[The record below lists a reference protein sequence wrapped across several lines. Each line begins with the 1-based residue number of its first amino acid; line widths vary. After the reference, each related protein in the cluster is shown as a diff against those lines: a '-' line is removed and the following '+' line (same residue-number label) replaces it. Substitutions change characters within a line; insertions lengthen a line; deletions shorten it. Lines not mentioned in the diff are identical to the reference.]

1 MSDAISHQTAIIY
14 AMVLVSAS
22 DAKMTDSEFLAIGDV
37 ITHFPVFQDFSRDR
51 LMIVAEECAAI
62 LTEAEGLD
70 AVLGLIE
77 EGVPD
82 RLRETAYAA
91 AVEVAAADE
100 IVNQEELRIL
110 ERLRSHRPA
119 SLKVCAL
126 LDKRARRL
134 VDVPLDYIGF
144 EIPDEFVVGYGLDY
158 RQRYRNLPFIGVLKQ
173 EALS

>member
-100 IVNQEELRIL
+100 VVNQEELRIL
-110 ERLRSHRPA
+110 ERLRHKLGIERLFAGAIERSA
-119 SLKVCAL
+119 
-126 LDKRARRL
+126 RARHMTL
-134 VDVPLDYIGF
+134 
-144 EIPDEFVVGYGLDY
+144 
-158 RQRYRNLPFIGVLKQ
+158 
-173 EALS
+173 

>member
-22 DAKMTDSEFLAIGDV
+22 DAKMTDSELLTIGDV
-37 ITHFPVFQDFSRDR
+37 ITHFPIFQDFSRDR
-51 LMIVAEECAAI
+51 LMIVVEECAAI

-82 RLRETAYAA
+82 KLRETAYAA

-100 IVNQEELRIL
+100 VVNQEELRIL
-110 ERLRSHRPA
+110 ERLRHKLGIERLFAGAIERSA
-119 SLKVCAL
+119 
-126 LDKRARRL
+126 RARHMTL
-134 VDVPLDYIGF
+134 
-144 EIPDEFVVGYGLDY
+144 
-158 RQRYRNLPFIGVLKQ
+158 
-173 EALS
+173 

>member
-110 ERLRSHRPA
+110 ERLRHKLGIERLFAGAIERSA
-119 SLKVCAL
+119 
-126 LDKRARRL
+126 RARHMTL
-134 VDVPLDYIGF
+134 
-144 EIPDEFVVGYGLDY
+144 
-158 RQRYRNLPFIGVLKQ
+158 
-173 EALS
+173 

>member
-22 DAKMTDSEFLAIGDV
+22 DAEMTDSELMTIGDV
-37 ITHFPVFQDFSRDR
+37 ITHFPVFKEFSNDR
-51 LMIVAEECAAI
+51 LMIVIEECATI

-82 RLRETAYAA
+82 KLRETAYAA

-100 IVNQEELRIL
+100 VVNQEELRVL
-110 ERLRSHRPA
+110 ERLRHKLGIERLFAGAIERSA
-119 SLKVCAL
+119 
-126 LDKRARRL
+126 RARHMIL
-134 VDVPLDYIGF
+134 
-144 EIPDEFVVGYGLDY
+144 
-158 RQRYRNLPFIGVLKQ
+158 
-173 EALS
+173 